1 MDEVMAGPAPR
12 EDLEGLLS
20 AEFSLLAAAKKIT
33 LFAAGAATQRY
44 ADRIADEQEVMG
56 AIANMVMEVYAMES
70 AILRAEKISAAAG
83 KGKGNAGIAVT
94 MARVFAAGAIEK
106 IELEAR
112 RVIAAAAE
120 GDMARTQF
128 TILRRLAKHDP
139 ANTVAL
145 RREIARYMVR
155 AGRYIL

>member
-1 MDEVMAGPAPR
+1 
-12 EDLEGLLS
+12 
-20 AEFSLLAAAKKIT
+20 
-33 LFAAGAATQRY
+33 
-44 ADRIADEQEVMG
+44 
-56 AIANMVMEVYAMES
+56 MVMEVYAMES

-94 MARVFAAGAIEK
+94 MARVFAAEAIEK
-106 IELEAR
+106 IELEVR

>member
-1 MDEVMAGPAPR
+1 
-12 EDLEGLLS
+12 
-20 AEFSLLAAAKKIT
+20 
-33 LFAAGAATQRY
+33 
-44 ADRIADEQEVMG
+44 
-56 AIANMVMEVYAMES
+56 MES
-70 AILRAEKISAAAG
+70 AILRAEKISAAAS
-83 KGKGNAGIAVT
+83 KGKGSAGIAVT
-94 MARVFAAGAIEK
+94 MARVFAAEAIEK
-106 IELEAR
+106 IELEVR